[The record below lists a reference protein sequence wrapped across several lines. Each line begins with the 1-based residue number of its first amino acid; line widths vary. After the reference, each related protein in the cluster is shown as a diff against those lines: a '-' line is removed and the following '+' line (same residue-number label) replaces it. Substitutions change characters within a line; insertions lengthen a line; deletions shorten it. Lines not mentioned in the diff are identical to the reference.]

1 MLESLAGG
9 HPYIIKFDKT
19 FEDTTKNILYL
30 VMELVEGGNLESRLK
45 NKEEANTLNEDEAVH
60 YFLQMVTVVLYLTEH
75 KIVHRDLKPANFL
88 LREKNIVLIDFG

>member
-30 VMELVEGGNLESRLK
+30 VMELVEGGDLESRLK
-45 NKEEANTLNEDEAVH
+45 IKKETNTLNENDFVNF
-60 YFLQMVTVVLYLTEH
+60 FLQMVAVVLYLT
-75 KIVHRDLKPANFL
+75 
-88 LREKNIVLIDFG
+88 